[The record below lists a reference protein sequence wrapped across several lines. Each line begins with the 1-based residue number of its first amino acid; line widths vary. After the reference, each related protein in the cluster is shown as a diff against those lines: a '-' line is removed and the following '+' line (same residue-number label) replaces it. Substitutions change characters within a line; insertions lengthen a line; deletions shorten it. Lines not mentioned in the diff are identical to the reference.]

1 LCSKSG
7 VSSKN
12 PLLVLENLPLNTL
25 PRLLRRTTISA
36 IIAGVVGFIV
46 ALVIAPPLAALGVV
60 VGVGLAIVNLRYLD
74 RQAARVELK
83 GEQSGKAVRRQLG
96 GKTTARL
103 AVVTVLVLAMVW
115 LDAPLG
121 IGIVSGLVLY
131 QIVFV
136 INVLR
141 VVADREG
148 IE

>member
-1 LCSKSG
+1 
-7 VSSKN
+7 
-12 PLLVLENLPLNTL
+12 LLVLENLPLNTL

-83 GEQSGKAVRRQLG
+83 GEQNSKAVRRQLG

-141 VVADREG
+141 VVADKEG